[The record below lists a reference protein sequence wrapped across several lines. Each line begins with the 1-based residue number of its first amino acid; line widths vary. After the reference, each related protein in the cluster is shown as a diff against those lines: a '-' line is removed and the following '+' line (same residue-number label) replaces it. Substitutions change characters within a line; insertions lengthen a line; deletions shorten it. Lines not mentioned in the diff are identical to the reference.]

1 MTTKTIITDQEL
13 INAFS
18 GQGHGKSCGKIWEAT
33 FIPEEAPYPSV
44 DLWDRRFFMAP
55 NKATATRIARE
66 YGKRIIDKKMIYV
79 YVAGRSG
86 C

>member
-1 MTTKTIITDQEL
+1 MTTTTTITDQEL

-18 GQGHGKSCGKIWEAT
+18 GHGGGKIWEAT
-33 FIPEEAPYPSV
+33 FIPKGAPYPSV
-44 DLWDRRFFMAP
+44 ELWDRRFFMAP
-55 NKATATRIARE
+55 NKAAATRVARE
-66 YGKRIIDKKMIYV
+66 YGTRIIDKKMIYV

>member
-13 INAFS
+13 IDAFS
-18 GQGHGKSCGKIWEAT
+18 GQGHCKIWEAT